1 MRAFQRIWTTA
12 ALASM
17 LATGCALLWPQR
29 VEEYD
34 RSLRFFQDDTL
45 VLVVNREVRFRT
57 VVIGSGDNTHS
68 STLYYYLLGFRVCRA
83 SGHAELVSIHEVYR
97 RHMLDNSVPFLQNDQ
112 LAPLVCQKE
121 EILFLAKNSIDP
133 IERPAGAT
141 RVEVRRWNGSLW
153 YLVRRNG
160 EPDTVTNEDRS
171 VTYTCPPLDII
182 RPNWDCWDADAGLIL
197 LTAGAYTPSYEFS
210 HLPPKVYLWYYR
222 ENRVETYTIDRVAVD
237 KALRRFIRQH
247 D

>member
-1 MRAFQRIWTTA
+1 MKALVRYRIV
-12 ALASM
+12 
-17 LATGCALLWPQR
+17 CALLLSGVTGCTLLCPQR
-29 VEEYD
+29 FED
-34 RSLRFFQDDTL
+34 FLPSMRFYEAGTL
-45 VLVVNREVRFRT
+45 FLVVERQVEYRT
-57 VVIGSGDNTHS
+57 VVVGTEDRVHS
-68 STLYYYLLGFRVCRA
+68 SARHYYRLGFGLPKTTGLAV
-83 SGHAELVSIHEVYR
+83 VSSIEEAHRTSR
-97 RHMLDNSVPFLQNDQ
+97 RDGQGAPSLYADQ
-112 LAPLVCQKE
+112 LAPLVSHNTGN
-121 EILFLAKNSIDP
+121 LFLGSDWVAGEK
-133 IERPAGAT
+133 PAGAT
-141 RVEVRRWNGSLW
+141 WYRARRWNGSLW

-160 EPDTVTNEDRS
+160 EPDTVTNEDHS